1 LKLEGRLYQ
10 QTDGGTRKL
19 DDNRKPLADNAGA
32 WDLYTMLADAHGWTP
47 AQVDAMDPDFIFELS
62 CFKTAQAQYAERER
76 ERAQR
81 EADRKRRRR

>member
-10 QTDGGTRKL
+10 QDERGSRKL

-81 EADRKRRRR
+81 EAERKRRRR

>member
-10 QTDGGTRKL
+10 HDERGARLL
-19 DDNRKPLADNAGA
+19 DDNA

-62 CFKTAQAQYAERER
+62 CFKTAQAQYAEKER
-76 ERAQR
+76 ERAER
-81 EADRKRRRR
+81 DAARKRRRS